1 MEPDLFA
8 TYQEVLEEV
17 RRLSFQLDTQ
27 SLNKT
32 QDNLHH
38 LIKEMESISHLMT
51 YFENQSKKLDEKIK
65 SGRELLTD

>member
-1 MEPDLFA
+1 MEPDLLA

-27 SLNKT
+27 NLNKT

-38 LIKEMESISHLMT
+38 LIKEMEGLSHLRT
-51 YFENQSKKLDEKIK
+51 YFENQSQKLDEKIK
-65 SGRELLTD
+65 SGQELLAD